1 MTANVILFEQ
11 FMFAQDMGE
20 AHKYSSFV
28 KNESAER
35 LSIYYISTKFEDD
48 PIKFTQKL
56 RVSLILMFDLL
67 VTLTFDLDLRNFVRR
82 TLLHSRVYMSS
93 LRTIALKL

>member
-1 MTANVILFEQ
+1 MWPAGRRLETPAINYIL
-11 FMFAQDMGE
+11 M
-20 AHKYSSFV
+20 
-28 KNESAER
+28 
-35 LSIYYISTKFEDD
+35 KFEDD

-82 TLLHSRVYMSS
+82 TLLRSRVYMLS